1 MNIHVSKV
9 LFILGPPTNSFQ
21 INTPQNAATI
31 VAPCPNPYEMAA
43 PAFSVANKL
52 NRLPMPQIIPP
63 NIPTACKR
71 NYLQNNPHKMQVYRQ
86 KDASL
91 RLY

>member
-52 NRLPMPQIIPP
+52 NRLPIPQIIPP
-63 NIPTACKR
+63 NIPTAC
-71 NYLQNNPHKMQVYRQ
+71 LG
-86 KDASL
+86 L
-91 RLY
+91 